1 MMKRKGLTLMELLVV
16 ISILSTLAALLFP
29 VYTQVRKRI
38 YSTLCGNQLR
48 QIGLAFK
55 MYVHDWGGDD
65 PYLVTYPE
73 KLYPHYIKNESI
85 LVCPYF
91 ASMAPE
97 VVDEMH
103 AVERKRWGLP
113 WSSYKILPPKHLDN
127 IAREYPYEHI
137 SFREMYSVLG
147 DNIPIAYCVVH
158 RLGCPYDLAPS
169 PAGRKFCRNNCI
181 DPNVLPF
188 LDRFQSPDTPP
199 DIPRDILVDILAG
212 AVCPLPPGPLSDLSQ
227 PWVVLR
233 WNGSV
238 SFDYGGGWYFDTAE
252 REFLQRIDKG
262 K

>member
-73 KLYPHYIKNESI
+73 KLYPHYINNKSI
-85 LVCPYF
+85 LVCPYL

-97 VVDEMH
+97 AVEEMH
-103 AVERKRWGLP
+103 AFKRKLRKWGMV
-113 WSSYKILPPKHLDN
+113 WSSYQVVLPQHLDN
-127 IAREYPYEHI
+127 IARKYPDEHI

-147 DNIPIAYCVVH
+147 DNIPIAYCGVH
-158 RLGCPYDLAPS
+158 RLGCPEDFGHTPS
-169 PAGRKFCRNNCI
+169 SREFCLKYCI
-181 DPNVLPF
+181 DPNF
-188 LDRFQSPDTPP
+188 
-199 DIPRDILVDILAG
+199 IPLVEVPSELVPIMCDAMR
-212 AVCPLPPGPLSDLSQ
+212 PGVLSDLSQ

-238 SFDYGGGWYFDTAE
+238 SFDYGGGWYFDTSI
-252 REFLQRIDKG
+252 REFLQRVGKG